1 MTELEEIL
9 ARLGLSQYLGRLIDE
24 GFEKWETVLDIT
36 EQDLAALNFKL
47 GHRRTLQREIASAR
61 GVPLGQPLVY
71 QQFSPAEEPFDPE
84 DKASPP
90 FKVEDPNKIGPTGK
104 RKYRRHPKPDEHAPE
119 KPPSAYVMFANHV
132 RDELKGQPL
141 SFTDIAKLVGERWK
155 ALDSDH
161 KEEFEFAASLAKSK
175 YNTELSEYKKTDSYK
190 DYLQYLSEFRA
201 RTTKEGSGKKR
212 PSSAYHSKANSPST
226 IESAER
232 KRPKLEGLPVG
243 SAGSSSSA
251 GTSTT
256 ASSCGSAGGGITTTT
271 GAFNTPR
278 PATGTSVGRVGSIS
292 STTNTNSFPSPSSQS
307 PLTHSSAL
315 PTQQKPTVSP
325 TSSPTPSINRYGD
338 ALVKTSQEQQ
348 LESLTSLS
356 GPPGHDLDSIT
367 LPRIHSTTSQNP
379 HIQQQLSY
387 SRHQPPPPPTS
398 GPSAYSRSSGLPPVQ
413 QGQSMRRPGEE
424 MGNTSA
430 PPMPPLDD
438 NRGSRALPLPA
449 PGPPHGSHMGY
460 FDQRPPHH
468 HLSPSRSPRQHNYPQ
483 LPGPTQLV
491 HSSSYPH
498 PSSRVSTPQPES
510 NGSSAS
516 SGTIPVAGPVS
527 NLNPRHPSS

>member
-1 MTELEEIL
+1 
-9 ARLGLSQYLGRLIDE
+9 
-24 GFEKWETVLDIT
+24 
-36 EQDLAALNFKL
+36 
-47 GHRRTLQREIASAR
+47 
-61 GVPLGQPLVY
+61 
-71 QQFSPAEEPFDPE
+71 
-84 DKASPP
+84 
-90 FKVEDPNKIGPTGK
+90 
-104 RKYRRHPKPDEHAPE
+104 
-119 KPPSAYVMFANHV
+119 
-132 RDELKGQPL
+132 
-141 SFTDIAKLVGERWK
+141 VGERWK
-155 ALDSDH
+155 VLDSDH

-190 DYLQYLSEFRA
+190 DYLQYLSEFRT

-212 PSSAYHSKANSPST
+212 MSSAHYSKANSPST
-226 IESAER
+226 IESTER

-243 SAGSSSSA
+243 SVGGSPSV

-256 ASSCGSAGGGITTTT
+256 TSSSGSAGGGITTTA
-271 GAFNTPR
+271 GAFNIPR
-278 PATGTSVGRVGSIS
+278 PATSTSIGRVGSIG
-292 STTNTNSFPSPSSQS
+292 STTNTSSFPSPSSQS

-315 PTQQKPTVSP
+315 PAQQKSAVSP

-338 ALVKTSQEQQ
+338 ALVKTTKEQQ

-356 GPPGHDLDSIT
+356 APPGHDMDSIT
-367 LPRIHSTTSQNP
+367 LPRIHSTTSQSP

-387 SRHQPPPPPTS
+387 SRHQPPPPPS
-398 GPSAYSRSSGLPPVQ
+398 GPSAYSRSSGLPPAQ

-424 MGNTSA
+424 MANTSV
-430 PPMPPLDD
+430 PPIPLDD
-438 NRGSRALPLPA
+438 NRGSRALPLPTPA
-449 PGPPHGSHMGY
+449 PPHGSNMGY

-498 PSSRVSTPQPES
+498 PSSSRVSTPQPGS

-516 SGTIPVAGPVS
+516 PGTIPAAGPGS
-527 NLNPRHPSS
+527 NLNLRHPSS